1 LQKGIK
7 RNKIYI
13 KIYSKAMTGLSKA
26 VNYPRDGKGRD
37 SYISFNNGGLGRP
50 GESNIYE
57 IGNKNISNLI

>member
-1 LQKGIK
+1 
-7 RNKIYI
+7 
-13 KIYSKAMTGLSKA
+13 MTGLSKA